1 MIMTSKINDLTSFP
15 SQEIETNTE
24 SPDKQEKLVLRL
36 SKLAYRHKILECK
49 RVTKV
54 TKGAKRY
61 RFRAII
67 VVGDGKE
74 KVGIGISRSPQKPA
88 SIERAVL
95 NGKKN
100 LFAVPLTKNFSIP
113 CMIYASYGACKLLLK
128 PAALGTGVIASGVV
142 RAILELSGIQNVVAK
157 QFGTRSVLN
166 NAKVTMLAL
175 SLLQEKVILG
185 KAQSYRQSRVY
196 QRKMKYNENAEFFS

>member
-1 MIMTSKINDLTSFP
+1 MISKINDSSSFP
-15 SQEIETNTE
+15 FSQTNANTNSDE
-24 SPDKQEKLVLRL
+24 NSEKVIIRL
-36 SKLAYRHKILECK
+36 SKLTYRHKILECK

-74 KVGIGISRSPQKPA
+74 KVGIGIARSPQKPA

-100 LFAVPLTKNFSIP
+100 LLAVPLTKNFSIP

-157 QFGTRSVLN
+157 QFGTRNILN
-166 NAKVTMLAL
+166 NAKVTILAL
-175 SLLQEKVILG
+175 SLLQEKVVLG
-185 KAQSYRQSRVY
+185 KAQSHRQFRVY
-196 QRKMKYNENAEFFS
+196 QRKIKYNENAEFLS

>member
-1 MIMTSKINDLTSFP
+1 MTSKTNNLSSFP
-15 SQEIETNTE
+15 SQQIELATNSE
-24 SPDKQEKLVLRL
+24 ENKEKLIIQL
-36 SKLAYRHKILECK
+36 SKSTYRHKILECK

-61 RFRAII
+61 RFRAIV

-74 KVGIGISRSPQKPA
+74 KVGIGIARSPQKPA

-95 NGKKN
+95 SGKKK
-100 LFAVPLTKNFSIP
+100 LFSVPLTKNFSIP

-142 RAILELSGIQNVVAK
+142 RTVLELSGIQNVVAK
-157 QFGTRSVLN
+157 QFGTRSILN

-175 SLLQEKVILG
+175 FLLQEKVILG
-185 KAQSYRQSRVY
+185 KAQSHRQFHVY
-196 QRKMKYNENAEFFS
+196 QRKMKYNENAEFLS